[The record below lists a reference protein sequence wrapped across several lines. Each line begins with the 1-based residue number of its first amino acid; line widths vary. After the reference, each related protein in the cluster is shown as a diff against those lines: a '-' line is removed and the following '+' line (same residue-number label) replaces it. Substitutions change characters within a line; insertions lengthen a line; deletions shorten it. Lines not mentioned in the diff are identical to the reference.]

1 MHASPAESISE
12 QLFIYIMDSAAMESK
27 AETEDLK
34 QNKREKEKKRR
45 KKWGAESEGKE
56 KESFG
61 NWNRTVRI
69 ISIGLVGNKFVTF
82 KQFWFSLHYT
92 Y

>member
-1 MHASPAESISE
+1 
-12 QLFIYIMDSAAMESK
+12 MESE

-45 KKWGAESEGKE
+45 KKWEAESEGKE
-56 KESFG
+56 KESFR

-82 KQFWFSLHYT
+82 KQLWFSLHYT